1 MAVPLRKRVKRRV
14 RSALVRAVV
23 WLFGFVPLRPALA
36 LATLVGRGGW
46 PLAGRTRAQML
57 AQLAIAF
64 PGKPPEEREAIG
76 RASLVHLARL
86 AAEVATLRTWRR
98 RLPEYVRFA
107 PGAEER
113 FAEAI
118 GRGKGLVFAT
128 GHVGNWELLAQRIAM
143 RWPSAVIARTGNDP
157 GITELVGRIRAAG
170 NLETLWREDPST
182 ARAMIRTFK
191 QGRPLGILIDQDT
204 RVQSVFVP
212 FFGRPAA
219 TPRGAADLALRFGA
233 PVLAGWCRRR
243 GPGPGDGHVVDVVE
257 VAYDP
262 DPPDR
267 DAEAAR
273 ITAACTAVLEAAI
286 RASPA
291 EWVWMHE
298 RWKTRP
304 EMGADGPQAKPV
316 PKSVDLS
323 SG

>member
-1 MAVPLRKRVKRRV
+1 V
-14 RSALVRAVV
+14 S
-23 WLFGFVPLRPALA
+23 
-36 LATLVGRGGW
+36 
-46 PLAGRTRAQML
+46 
-57 AQLAIAF
+57 
-64 PGKPPEEREAIG
+64 
-76 RASLVHLARL
+76 
-86 AAEVATLRTWRR
+86 
-98 RLPEYVRFA
+98 YA

-113 FAEAI
+113 FAEAV

-157 GITELVGRIRAAG
+157 GLTALVGRMRAAG
-170 NLETLWREDPST
+170 NIETLWREEPST
-182 ARAMIRTFK
+182 ARAMLRTFK

-233 PVLAGWCRRR
+233 PVLAGWARRR
-243 GPGPGDGHVVDVVE
+243 GPRPGDGHEIDFE
-257 VAYDP
+257 EIAYDANP
-262 DPPDR
+262 ADR

-273 ITAACTAVLEAAI
+273 LTAACTARLEAAI

-298 RWKTRP
+298 RWKTQPGR
-304 EMGADGPQAKPV
+304 DDHGPLA
-316 PKSVDLS
+316 KSVPETAELS
-323 SG
+323 GG